1 MDLINLI
8 NLIINQPTA
17 LKNSLGE
24 PGKGFHSVRF
34 LGYALYDVI
43 GTIVIAIII
52 SYFTKYKFIWVLLI
66 LFIVAEVLHWYFG
79 VETTIIKQLGI

>member
-1 MDLINLI
+1 MEDLFGK
-8 NLIINQPTA
+8 P
-17 LKNSLGE
+17 GE
-24 PGKGFHSVRF
+24 GFHSVRF

-66 LFIVAEVLHWYFG
+66 LFVVAEFLHWYFG
-79 VETTIIKQLGI
+79 VKTKFIKQIGI